1 MMQTKFVRAE
11 VKYKPKFNLSDSR
24 ATSGRLL
31 ERKHGLCL
39 QLTRADNDAN

>member
-1 MMQTKFVRAE
+1 MPTKFVRAE
-11 VKYKPKFNLSDSR
+11 KEVVPKNTQADSR

-39 QLTRADNDAN
+39 QLTRADNDAD